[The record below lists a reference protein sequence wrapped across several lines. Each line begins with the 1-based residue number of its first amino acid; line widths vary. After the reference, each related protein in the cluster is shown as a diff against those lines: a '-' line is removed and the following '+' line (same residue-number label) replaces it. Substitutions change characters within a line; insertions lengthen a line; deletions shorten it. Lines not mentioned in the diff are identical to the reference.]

1 MNEPLIGITT
11 RVIEAS
17 GLGAVPK
24 GIDGAHLWGVF
35 ADYCESVSA
44 AGGVPVMLPRSVD
57 PTLIVTRLD
66 GLLLSG
72 GEDVDPSR
80 YGMEPVPQS
89 THHDQ
94 ARDEFEFQLV
104 AAAIECGVPIL
115 AICRGCQ
122 VVNVAR
128 GGTLIQHLPT
138 IDGLSHAE
146 TDEHR
151 SKRRHPVA
159 VVAGSILELALG
171 PDVDA
176 EGNTAV
182 NSYHHQAIDEPGVG
196 LRIVARAPDGTV
208 EAVESAEQR
217 VLAVQWHPEMHAGV
231 DPIFKWLIAESTKG
245 RTA

>member
-57 PTLIVTRLD
+57 PTVIVTRLD

-80 YGMEPVPQS
+80 FGMEPVPQS
-89 THHDQ
+89 THHDL

-104 AAAIECGVPIL
+104 AAAIERGVPIL

-159 VVAGSILELALG
+159 ITPGSMLESALG
-171 PDVDA
+171 PEVDVA
-176 EGNTAV
+176 GNATV
-182 NSYHHQAIDEPGVG
+182 NSYHHQAIDEPGGG
-196 LRIVARAPDGTV
+196 LHIVARAPDGTV
-208 EAVESAEQR
+208 EAVESVAER
-217 VLAVQWHPEMHAGV
+217 VLAVQWHPEMHEGV
-231 DPIFKWLIAESTKG
+231 DPIFNWLISESIKG

>member
-35 ADYCESVSA
+35 ADYCEAVSA

-72 GEDVDPSR
+72 GEDVDPIR

-128 GGTLIQHLPT
+128 GGTLIQHLAEV
-138 IDGLSHAE
+138 DGFSHAE

-151 SKRRHPVA
+151 SMRRHSVEVA
-159 VVAGSILELALG
+159 TESMLRAALG
-171 PDVDA
+171 TDVDSD
-176 EGNTAV
+176 GNAAV
-182 NSYHHQAIDEPGVG
+182 NSYHHQAIAEPGRG
-196 LRIVARAPDGTV
+196 LRIVAWAPDGTV

-231 DPIFKWLIAESTKG
+231 DPIFKWLIAESTKR